1 MICGEAPDG
10 YYIDT
15 GNGSLICMNCAQL
28 ICYMVQELNKEIKNG
43 ASGQEAVDSYNQK
56 HGRRAKKE
64 REDMGTEN
72 QKNPQG
78 WKQDAPIEA
87 FWIPIKEQIVN
98 NFPIHPDEIKRL
110 LDKKIK
116 DREDIKIMAARLL
129 VDRYDKLRVRYDGL
143 HLLAK
148 MKDQIAHDPSIKRMG
163 KDICAVLQEILD
175 LTWL

>member
-1 MICGEAPDG
+1 
-10 YYIDT
+10 
-15 GNGSLICMNCAQL
+15 
-28 ICYMVQELNKEIKNG
+28 MVQELNKEIKNG
-43 ASGQEAVDSYNQK
+43 ASGLEAVDNYNRR
-56 HGRRAKKE
+56 HGRREKKE
-64 REDMGTEN
+64 SEEMGMEN

-98 NFPIHPDEIKRL
+98 NFSIHPDEIKRL

-116 DREDIKIMAARLL
+116 DREDLKMMAARLF
-129 VDRYDKLRVRYDGL
+129 VHRYDKLRERFEGQ

-148 MKDQIAHDPSIKRMG
+148 MKDQIEHDPSIRRMG